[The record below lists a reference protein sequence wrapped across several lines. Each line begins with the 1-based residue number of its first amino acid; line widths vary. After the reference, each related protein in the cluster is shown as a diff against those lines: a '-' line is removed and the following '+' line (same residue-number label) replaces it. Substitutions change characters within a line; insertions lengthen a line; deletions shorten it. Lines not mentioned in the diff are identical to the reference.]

1 MKIKNISE
9 KFNFLEYQ
17 EIIKDSEKA
26 KYLLNYLLKHIEVA
40 NDDLFTDDDIY
51 LIYSDLIKKIKQF
64 HYNLIAKNKEI
75 KIENFENVNEL
86 KKHIST
92 TKSNIR
98 LCEDYIEKN
107 PNSTD
112 IKDIKSDKSNME
124 KDLEEL
130 ETLLN
135 DYEKKHE
142 QQRDKSADFLKDLEI
157 NRQHNEHL
165 SKFNNSK
172 FVINKK
178 VNILV
183 YNSFKDKLQNT
194 YYENAEI
201 EKMKFIGSLQSFGFI
216 FSELIEKGYIEA
228 PKRNG
233 KKNNSAISR
242 MLLNH
247 FEFIG
252 KEIQPNQDDIRKT
265 LFTDNKLS
273 ADKQNLFKI
282 PKSKTINTD

>member
-1 MKIKNISE
+1 MEIKNISE

-26 KYLLNYLLKHIEVA
+26 KYLLNYLLKHIELA

-157 NRQHNEHL
+157 NSL
-165 SKFNNSK
+165 S
-172 FVINKK
+172 
-178 VNILV
+178 
-183 YNSFKDKLQNT
+183 
-194 YYENAEI
+194 
-201 EKMKFIGSLQSFGFI
+201 
-216 FSELIEKGYIEA
+216 
-228 PKRNG
+228 
-233 KKNNSAISR
+233 
-242 MLLNH
+242 LNH
-247 FEFIG
+247 
-252 KEIQPNQDDIRKT
+252 
-265 LFTDNKLS
+265 L
-273 ADKQNLFKI
+273 
-282 PKSKTINTD
+282 